1 MQPENKMP
9 RTLKVLLKKLF
20 KEGDKMLR
28 ILIQDEKDKQ
38 KWSYLKVK
46 REDTETK
53 TEEVEDP
60 DTHEIKTVTTEVG
73 LGTYSSVIYEESN
86 PAEFEKR
93 CIELLKTYNRSQLDF
108 VDRKEYGIDLLWDL
122 DKDYRRLVSTFPQ
135 GKR

>member
-60 DTHEIKTVTTEVG
+60 DTHEIKTVTTEVV

-122 DKDYRRLVSTFPQ
+122 DNAK
-135 GKR
+135 K

>member
-122 DKDYRRLVSTFPQ
+122 DNAK
-135 GKR
+135 K